1 MGEDLFG
8 IWKNFL
14 MTEEQLDS
22 MFSHYEEP
30 KYIYNHKGEL
40 MTIEYIK

>member
-1 MGEDLFG
+1 MGDDLLV

-14 MTEEQLDS
+14 MREEHLED
-22 MFSHYEEP
+22 MFSHYEKP